1 MENRFSPNYAYQ
13 TNHPYAQVPAGLTYP
28 GNSIMA
34 TTGNQN
40 LKMAGVA
47 ALCLAIGGGAG
58 MLLGQRVGKHM
69 EPVADERAG
78 YIMAGLAIG
87 MFGGLMVARQI
98 LN

>member
-13 TNHPYAQVPAGLTYP
+13 TSHPYAQVPAGLTYP
-28 GNSIMA
+28 GNTIMS
-34 TTGNQN
+34 TSGQN
-40 LKMAGVA
+40 TKTAGIA
-47 ALCLAIGGGAG
+47 ALCLVIGGGAG

-69 EPVADERAG
+69 EPVADQRAG
-78 YIMAGLAIG
+78 YIMFGLALG